1 MELHVLYIVQESD
14 SALLKLSFTVQCVQ
28 KSDNITYTV
37 MVSAQM
43 VARMY
48 AVFRK
53 VTGW

>member
-14 SALLKLSFTVQCVQ
+14 SALLKLSFTVPCVQ
-28 KSDNITYTV
+28 KSDNSI